1 MALDVIGLSGFAR
14 SGKDTVGEILVRN
27 GYTRVSFADPM
38 RDALLALNP
47 LVIDEDGNVA
57 PLYSVITLFGWE
69 RYKESGFGDDIRGLL
84 QRFGTEVG
92 RVQWG
97 EDFWVDQALA
107 KARRFLLQGQPVVF
121 TDVRFWNEAQAI
133 QELGGEVWRVR
144 RPNVFP
150 ANDHASEN
158 ELTSFSFDDYIDN
171 NDSLESLKVLVE
183 DRLGS

>member
-1 MALDVIGLSGFAR
+1 MVSVIGLSGYAR
-14 SGKDTVGEILVRN
+14 SGKDTVGDILVRN

-57 PLYSVITLFGWE
+57 PLYSVIALFGWE

-84 QRFGTEVG
+84 QRLGTEVG
-92 RVQWG
+92 RVQFG
-97 EDFWVDQALA
+97 ESFWVDVAMA
-107 KARRFLLQGQPVVF
+107 KASRLIQQNVPVVF

-133 QELGGEVWRVR
+133 QDLGGVVWRVR

-158 ELTSFSFDDYIDN
+158 ELTNYAFDDFIDN

-183 DRLGS
+183 DRLGY